1 MIFNL
6 FKSQPILK
14 ELIPEGFIDIH
25 SHILPGIDDGAKNVE
40 ESTRLIYEMKK
51 LGFSKIICTPHIY
64 PNLYDNNINS
74 ISKSFRTIQTKKLDL
89 KIKYAAEYY
98 IDNSIILKAESKELL
113 TLKENF
119 VLIEFGFINL
129 HPNYLEIIFRLQL
142 YGYKIILAHPERY
155 LYFNENK
162 KVIYNL
168 KSKGVYFQLNFGSV
182 IGVYGKRV
190 LDLANYMIKN
200 NLIDFV
206 GSDIHNQNDIDLY
219 SKKVMLNDFRKLES
233 IINENNI
240 FD

>member
-98 IDNSIILKAESKELL
+98 IDNSIL
-113 TLKENF
+113 
-119 VLIEFGFINL
+119 
-129 HPNYLEIIFRLQL
+129 
-142 YGYKIILAHPERY
+142 
-155 LYFNENK
+155 FN
-162 KVIYNL
+162 
-168 KSKGVYFQLNFGSV
+168 
-182 IGVYGKRV
+182 
-190 LDLANYMIKN
+190 
-200 NLIDFV
+200 
-206 GSDIHNQNDIDLY
+206 
-219 SKKVMLNDFRKLES
+219 
-233 IINENNI
+233 
-240 FD
+240 